1 MKVVINMSEIIIGL
15 GIVGSCISVVL
26 SILYVL
32 VNRKMRKDMN
42 VDLDANGIV
51 SVGSSMDDRDIF
63 VCSVEMRED

>member
-1 MKVVINMSEIIIGL
+1 MSEIIIGL

-26 SILYVL
+26 SILYVW